1 MLLRSWKTRG
11 VLEGLSPLLAPGPV
25 VPFVVCALAEEDE
38 LIDLLDLQS
47 FSLGG
52 DLESYIPRLTF
63 LALVRH
69 RIFLLMRRE
78 MLLQLEPK
86 ALLIHVHYLSLAL

>member
-1 MLLRSWKTRG
+1 MS
-11 VLEGLSPLLAPGPV
+11 
-25 VPFVVCALAEEDE
+25 FVVCALAEEVQFTE
-38 LIDLLDLQS
+38 LLDLQS
-47 FSLGG
+47 LSLEG
-52 DLESYIPRLTF
+52 DLESYIPCLI

-69 RIFLLMRRE
+69 RIFLLMWRE